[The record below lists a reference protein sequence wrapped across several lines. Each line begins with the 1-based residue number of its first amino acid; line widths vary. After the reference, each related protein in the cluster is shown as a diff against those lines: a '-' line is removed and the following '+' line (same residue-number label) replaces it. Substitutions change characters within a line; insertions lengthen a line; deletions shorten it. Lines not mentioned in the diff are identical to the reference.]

1 LVLGLVIRQSYVS
14 SGHCRAILVG
24 HPPEIVPVIV
34 WALEDEQ
41 KKPTTKSP
49 STNSGR

>member
-1 LVLGLVIRQSYVS
+1 MSAAGTAAPFWSATL
-14 SGHCRAILVG
+14 
-24 HPPEIVPVIV
+24 PEIVPVIV

-49 STNSGR
+49 STNLGR